1 MAMTAADRLELEKAF
16 VSLDDYVNDKKKTDE
31 RLDKVEKCTEVNN
44 LTLVEIKTQLRLVLG
59 VLAAVGLAVL
69 SLVVKQ
75 FWGMPIQ

>member
-1 MAMTAADRLELEKAF
+1 MAMTAADRIELQKQY

-31 RLDKVEKCTEVNN
+31 RLDKVEKCTEENN

-59 VLAAVGLAVL
+59 VLSAVGLAVL

-75 FWGMPIQ
+75 FWQ